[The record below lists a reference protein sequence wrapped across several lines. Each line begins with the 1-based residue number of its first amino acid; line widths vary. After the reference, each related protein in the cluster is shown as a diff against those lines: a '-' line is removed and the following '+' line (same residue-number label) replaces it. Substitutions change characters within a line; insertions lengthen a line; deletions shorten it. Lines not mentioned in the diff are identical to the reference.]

1 MSEIFEY
8 FFNAYFHQDWRDDY
22 DSSLAAVEDFANSES
37 TESVVQLAQAL
48 KETMNNGELPQNT
61 FNKFGGNFRPESEH
75 MTVNEWIGKALDI
88 LDN

>member
-1 MSEIFEY
+1 MSKIFEY

-37 TESVVQLAQAL
+37 IESVTQLAKAL
-48 KETMNNGELPQNT
+48 KETMNNGGLPQNT
-61 FNKFGGNFRPESEH
+61 FNKFGGNFRPESES
-75 MTVNEWIGKALDI
+75 MTVNEWMGKALDI